1 MERRVLDGEVTLQDR
16 ELWRLKC
23 KDLFFQVCG
32 RSRTFYLSSKHQQ
45 MPPGCRVFSTVYSRG
60 VFARHIDIDMF
71 ERFACLSKKYEDWE
85 SLLHKL
91 KAGALYLFLIGS
103 IQAQALRLVQTNPI
117 FVWDDSN
124 NVSEPDVENYY
135 SKPCKWKVAQFAPFY
150 ETGLQWL
157 NQ

>member
-103 IQAQALRLVQTNPI
+103 QAFRLKPYALFRPIPFLYGMIAIMYQNQT
-117 FVWDDSN
+117 
-124 NVSEPDVENYY
+124 
-135 SKPCKWKVAQFAPFY
+135 WKITTVNHAN
-150 ETGLQWL
+150 GR
-157 NQ
+157 